1 MSSAYTEHVQQIM
14 ATARTV
20 AALAAVPADDAVDLQ
35 AQRAL
40 ENAHQALMAALAFVD
55 SRKPWEAGQ

>member
-1 MSSAYTEHVQQIM
+1 M